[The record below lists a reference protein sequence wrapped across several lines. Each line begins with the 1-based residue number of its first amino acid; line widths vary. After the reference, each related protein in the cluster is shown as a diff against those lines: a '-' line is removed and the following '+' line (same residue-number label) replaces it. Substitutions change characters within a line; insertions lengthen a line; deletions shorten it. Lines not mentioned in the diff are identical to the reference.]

1 MTGFSR
7 VTPTLRVD
15 TTGGST
21 KWILDG
27 FRTEADKAAAAKAN
41 SFMNAGYKSFMTEVN
56 NLNKRMGELRDT
68 NGDAGLM
75 GPYYE
80 RQPVQ
85 PMADTVITTP
95 TFRSVL
101 TKTCAGR
108 C

>member
-41 SFMNAGYKSFMTEVN
+41 SFMNAGYKA
-56 NLNKRMGELRDT
+56 L
-68 NGDAGLM
+68 
-75 GPYYE
+75 
-80 RQPVQ
+80 
-85 PMADTVITTP
+85 
-95 TFRSVL
+95 
-101 TKTCAGR
+101 
-108 C
+108 